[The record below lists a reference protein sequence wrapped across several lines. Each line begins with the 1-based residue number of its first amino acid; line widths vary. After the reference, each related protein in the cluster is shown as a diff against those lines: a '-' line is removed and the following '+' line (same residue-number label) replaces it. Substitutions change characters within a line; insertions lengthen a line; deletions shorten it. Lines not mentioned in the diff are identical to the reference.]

1 MVLVRPPLNNWPR
14 KSVSNT
20 NVKAEF
26 YIKRIS
32 TVDILLISSC
42 FRLSDKWNPGIIS
55 RFLQIYF
62 QGRILSLF
70 IHHSS
75 IYFQYTPI
83 DSDGKRGF
91 SMEWA
96 KVSLWHLSSNGVT
109 KTIYFFLVDISDI
122 HSVSDHSILKYE
134 ALSYHGRSLRALSDY
149 LLPYFPS
156 NENKVCSR

>member
-20 NVKAEF
+20 NVKAEIEF
-26 YIKRIS
+26 IYIKRIS

-42 FRLSDKWNPGIIS
+42 FRMSDKWNPGIIS

-109 KTIYFFLVDISDI
+109 KTIYFFFSWHFW
-122 HSVSDHSILKYE
+122 HSFRKWSFDTEV
-134 ALSYHGRSLRALSDY
+134 RSTF
-149 LLPYFPS
+149 LPWTQLESPKRLFVTVFS
-156 NENKVCSR
+156 KQWK

>member
-62 QGRILSLF
+62 MVESKSLYSSFLHIFPIHTNRFRWKTWFFDGMGKSLF
-70 IHHSS
+70 V
-75 IYFQYTPI
+75 TP
-83 DSDGKRGF
+83 F
-91 SMEWA
+91 VEWC
-96 KVSLWHLSSNGVT
+96 H
-109 KTIYFFLVDISDI
+109 
-122 HSVSDHSILKYE
+122 E
-134 ALSYHGRSLRALSDY
+134 DY
-149 LLPYFPS
+149 LFFFSWHFWHSFRKWSFDTEVRSTFLPWTQLESPKRLFITVFS
-156 NENKVCSR
+156 KQRK